1 MRKMV
6 SLLLGIACLTFV
18 VFTVLSANRL
28 FSLERKLVQSSDVT
42 EEAERQGRYR
52 LVLITRDQNTPFWDQ
67 VGYGAKKEAAK
78 DGANVEVWGSYGEDQ
93 ENFLKG
99 IEIAIE
105 SRVDGIIVQGLDS
118 DEFKNLTKIK
128 AAFYGI
134 PIITVANDVPMGES
148 LRKTY
153 VGSDQHLAGQMIA
166 RQLVTELGKK
176 GKVVVI
182 GDSRNEYYQQQ
193 RLRGIQDILRGYPQ
207 IVSEYVSTGAA
218 REQVIA
224 ATRDTMN
231 IQPDVNAFISVNA
244 NLTGSMIQEISRRSR
259 VEPYAIYSFD
269 DSPDAM
275 TLLKE
280 GKVDGIL
287 KQSPEEMGKIS
298 VRMMMKWLKGEV
310 VPLNTAGYLT
320 DIEIQKEVITP

>member
-1 MRKMV
+1 LRKTV
-6 SLLLGIACLTFV
+6 SLILGIACLTFIV
-18 VFTVLSANRL
+18 LTVMSASRLS
-28 FSLERKLVQSSDVT
+28 SLDRKLVQSSDQA
-42 EEAERQGRYR
+42 EESNRQEQYR
-52 LVLITRDQNTPFWDQ
+52 LVLITRDQDTPFWDQ
-67 VGYGAKKEAAK
+67 VSHGAKKEAMK
-78 DGANVEVWGSYGEDQ
+78 DGANIEVWGSYGEDQ
-93 ENFLKG
+93 DNFLKG

-153 VGSDQHLAGQMIA
+153 VGSDQYLAGQMIA
-166 RQLVTELGKK
+166 KQLVAEIDRQGI
-176 GKVVVI
+176 VVVI

-193 RLRGIQDILRGYPQ
+193 RLRGIQDVLRQYPKV
-207 IVSEYVSTGAA
+207 VSKYVSTGAA

-224 ATRDTMN
+224 TIRETMN

-244 NLTGSMIQEISRRSR
+244 NITGSMIQEISRRSQI
-259 VEPYAIYSFD
+259 EPYAIYSFD

-280 GKVDGIL
+280 GKLDGIL

-298 VRMMMKWLKGEV
+298 VEMMMKWLKGEV
-310 VPLNTAGYLT
+310 VPLNTTGYLT
-320 DIEIQKEVITP
+320 DIEILKEVGSP